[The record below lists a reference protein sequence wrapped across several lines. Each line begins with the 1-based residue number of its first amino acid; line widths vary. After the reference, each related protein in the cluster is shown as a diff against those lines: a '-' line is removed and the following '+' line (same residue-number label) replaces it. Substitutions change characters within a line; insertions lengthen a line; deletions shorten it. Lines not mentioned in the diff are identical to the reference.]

1 VHTEFYKLKQ
11 DPFRL
16 TPDPAFICMTVQHR
30 EAFSGLVYSACTRPG
45 LTVLVGEAGTGKT
58 TLLYMLLGLLEKRG
72 CATAMVTHPTLSRD
86 EFLDFALARFGV
98 ACPSPLRSRQLIA
111 LEEALL
117 RNRREGRPSILIV
130 DEAQRLSPE
139 VLEEI
144 RLLLNLET
152 PQQKLLDIVVAGQPE
167 LTDVLR
173 RPEFRQLKQRV
184 SSFCKLEPLNRGELR
199 DYLNHRLARA
209 GLPDQKLFPES
220 SIDLVYEYTRGI
232 PRLVN
237 TLCNSSLQTGFA
249 LQSPSITASIVREAA
264 RDLDLLPPLSPLAA
278 SSNGHDRLPP
288 AAAALLE
295 TPPQP
300 APEPGAAVRV
310 PLESYSNSQAS
321 LGFFADLM
329 SRWR

>member
-1 VHTEFYKLKQ
+1 MHTEFYRLKQ

-86 EFLDFALARFGV
+86 EFIDFVLARFGV
-98 ACPSPLRSRQLIA
+98 VCPSALRSRQLIA

-117 RNRREGRPSILIV
+117 RNRRDGRPSILIV

-152 PQQKLLDIVVAGQPE
+152 PNEKLLDIVVAGQPE

-209 GLPDQKLFPES
+209 GLPDQQIFPES
-220 SIDLVYEYTRGI
+220 SIDLIYEYTRGI

-237 TLCNSSLQTGFA
+237 TLCNSTLQTGFG

-278 SSNGHDRLPP
+278 SNGHDRLSPGAATLPEAP
-288 AAAALLE
+288 A
-295 TPPQP
+295 P
-300 APEPGAAVRV
+300 APESGPIGGRV
-310 PLESYSNSQAS
+310 PLESYSNSQAT